1 MAWRSASR
9 VARRWSVE
17 SVAALLRR
25 LRCAARRGRVVRAAR
40 RPRPCGASPGFAA
53 LRLRGAARSV
63 LKMERVDP
71 GPGAGFRDAR
81 GLSMATA
88 SRAGRTSAHRSGLLP
103 STDQVSRFRG
113 AIHLQGST
121 PDRSVQGGDRFTSER
136 HVTAPMRG
144 KHDHM
149 PYRPRRDGRR
159 TNGWR
164 EQVQQHQVL
173 APGRQGLRRASG
185 APGDE
190 RQQAAELN
198 STNGS
203 HGHRL

>member
-1 MAWRSASR
+1 MEERLPSGAPVERGVSGSLAAQTPVRGKAWSSRSRCTQTTA
-9 VARRWSVE
+9 VRRFP
-17 SVAALLRR
+17 RF
-25 LRCAARRGRVVRAAR
+25 RGT
-40 RPRPCGASPGFAA
+40 PIE
-53 LRLRGAARSV
+53 GAARSV

-173 APGRQGLRRASG
+173 APGQQGLRRASG